1 MARALF
7 LGLPLHGHTNPTL
20 PLVRELVDRG
30 DEVTYYS
37 AEAFAGRIEQ
47 AGARYRPYR
56 NAFLAGIKDL
66 PERMD
71 QLSWLL
77 MRTTAEVLDDELA
90 DFRAER
96 PDSLICDAAAP
107 WGRCVAELLGVPA
120 VTSVAT
126 FAINRHVLAFG
137 VSRGVR
143 PRSLR
148 LLISKFR
155 HMGRAL
161 ALRRTIRR
169 AHGIAGPGLMDL
181 LFGHSDLTI
190 VYTSRPFQPR
200 AETFD
205 ERFLFVGPSI
215 APRAEEVL
223 FPWEG
228 LHHPVVVYVSLG
240 TLFNTEAGF
249 YRDCFAALEGEDCQ
263 VVLSIGTDVEREG
276 IGRPPPNFLVQSYVP
291 QLEVLRRAAAFV
303 THGGM
308 NSVGESLSF
317 GVPVVVVPQMGEQEI
332 VGRRVEQLG
341 AGLFLPKA
349 AVTAEALRAAVRRV
363 LSDESYR
370 QQAAEV
376 GETFRAAGGVRRA
389 ADAILAFTRG
399 SRPSRDQTALSPT
412 LQP

>member
-1 MARALF
+1 
-7 LGLPLHGHTNPTL
+7 
-20 PLVRELVDRG
+20 
-30 DEVTYYS
+30 
-37 AEAFAGRIEQ
+37 
-47 AGARYRPYR
+47 
-56 NAFLAGIKDL
+56 
-66 PERMD
+66 
-71 QLSWLL
+71 
-77 MRTTAEVLDDELA
+77 
-90 DFRAER
+90 
-96 PDSLICDAAAP
+96 
-107 WGRCVAELLGVPA
+107 
-120 VTSVAT
+120 
-126 FAINRHVLAFG
+126 
-137 VSRGVR
+137 
-143 PRSLR
+143 
-148 LLISKFR
+148 
-155 HMGRAL
+155 
-161 ALRRTIRR
+161 
-169 AHGIAGPGLMDL
+169 MDL

-190 VYTSRPFQPR
+190 VYTSREFQPR

-215 APRAEEVL
+215 APRAEEVP

-228 LHHPVVVYVSLG
+228 LRHPVVVYVSLG

-263 VVLSIGTDVEREG
+263 VVLSTGSGVGMEDL
-276 IGRPPPNFLVQSYVP
+276 GRPPPNFIVQPYVP

-308 NSVGESLSF
+308 NSVSESLSF

-370 QQAAEV
+370 RQAAQV

-399 SRPSRDQTALSPT
+399 SRPPRDQTASSPT